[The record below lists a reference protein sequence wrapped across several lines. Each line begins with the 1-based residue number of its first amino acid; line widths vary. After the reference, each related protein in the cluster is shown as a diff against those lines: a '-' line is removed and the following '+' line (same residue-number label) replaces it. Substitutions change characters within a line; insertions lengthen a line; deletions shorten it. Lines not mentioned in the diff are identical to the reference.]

1 MSFKIYS
8 IESRKG
14 GVGKTTIALNLA
26 HALTSKGPVL
36 LLDCDITGTS
46 ISEPALNSPFWHEYT
61 NVLNGPNG
69 QPLNLLGYFL
79 NSYIRGNE
87 RLDEVLSHEIWD
99 VKKINVIG
107 SDLYDPNLSLVVDTR
122 KLMDDLHTYW
132 FLKYIQHII
141 KCFERANEGKTVH
154 IIIDNSPGY
163 VGFCETLHSYMFDCG
178 PNIAKFLFVSSADAQ
193 DLIASISAASEVKK
207 KIDDRLFVAKYYQR
221 VSKYDLLDR
230 DAEKHIKSDSSL
242 KRFLIDLINDQTKI
256 QPYLAADIPVNKYL
270 SIVLNKVPQSLDDD
284 GLSYD
289 YLKLIGE
296 DKMNLFQDAVSLDKN
311 LNPRTIVYFDEV
323 ISYQYYLKYLKNGS
337 DAPSTY
343 WNRRIKNL
351 QMQSRE
357 LASSEAQVKSLQT
370 LSTLYQNLIKNLQ
383 HRGYKRL
390 AKDMSEKWSPTYAL
404 DELQDYM
411 LSITPIQIPY
421 VDNHNNERTSA
432 RLHEW
437 NFNNLNT
444 LSSILS
450 IRPYTEAIKT
460 IVSSIEQSLYT
471 DQSSNTL
478 ALMIMVS
485 AFIDVFVKKCHH
497 EMTAEES
504 FPSFLIRNPKSYT
517 TKDSWMPYVNRTLY
531 FYNEEMWSLNSMQ
544 VAFDRYYNDFYTL
557 FCYAVL
563 RNIDSYN
570 DFETVLSAVSLYVQ
584 HKSVLPFSAEMKD
597 YLNGIIV
604 TKTDLFSFEKMEG
617 IWSNSLSMVRIK
629 DMLSQHVIKKW
640 EK

>member
-14 GVGKTTIALNLA
+14 GVGKTTIAFNLA
-26 HALTSKGPVL
+26 HALISKGPVV

-46 ISEPALNSPFWHEYT
+46 ISEPATNSPFWYEYT
-61 NVLNGPNG
+61 NVIEGPNG

-87 RLDEVLSHEIWD
+87 RLDNVLSYEKWNA
-99 VKKINVIG
+99 KKINVIG

-132 FLKYIQHII
+132 FLKFILHII
-141 KCFERANEGKTVH
+141 QCFERAYEGKTVH
-154 IIIDNSPGY
+154 VIIDNSPGY

-178 PNIAKFLFVSSADAQ
+178 PNIAKFLFVTSADAQ
-193 DLIASISAASEVKK
+193 DLIASISAASEVQK
-207 KIDDRLFVAKYYQR
+207 KINDRLFVAKYYKR
-221 VSKYDLLDR
+221 LSDGEEPDREKEKY
-230 DAEKHIKSDSSL
+230 IKSDGSL
-242 KRFLIDLINDQTKI
+242 KKFLIDIINDQTKI
-256 QPYLAADIPVNKYL
+256 EPYIDDNIPVNKYL
-270 SIVLNKVPQSLDDD
+270 SIVLNKVPQSFDDD

-289 YLKLIGE
+289 YLTLIGE
-296 DKMNLFQDAVSLDKN
+296 NKMSLFLEAVSPDKN
-311 LNPRTIVYFDEV
+311 FNPRTMAYFDEV

-351 QMQSRE
+351 QLQSRE
-357 LASSEAQVKSLQT
+357 LASNEAQVKSLQT

-411 LSITPIQIPY
+411 LSITPMEIPY
-421 VDNHNNERTSA
+421 AENHKFERTAA

-437 NFNNLNT
+437 NSDNLNT
-444 LSSILS
+444 LSSVQPVN
-450 IRPYTEAIKT
+450 PYIEAIKT
-460 IVSSIEQSLYT
+460 IISSIEQNLYV

-478 ALMIMVS
+478 ALFIMVS

-497 EMTAEES
+497 EMTGEES
-504 FPSFLIRNPKSYT
+504 FSQYLIRNSKSHAT
-517 TKDSWMPYVNRTLY
+517 PELWMPYVTRTLY
-531 FYNEEMWSLNSMQ
+531 FYNEQLWSLTPMQ
-544 VAFDRYYNDFYTL
+544 GAFDRYFNDFYTL

-563 RNIDSYN
+563 RNLDTYN
-570 DFETVLSAVSLYVQ
+570 DFEIVLSAVSLYVQ

-597 YLNGIIV
+597 YLNSMIV
-604 TKTDLFSFEKMEG
+604 TKTDQFSFERMET